1 MTLLFPIHKF
11 SRTAYNNKIITYSV
25 FILYI
30 ISYSIYKRDTID
42 PYNIFELF
50 EHLSLPIHTYLFKL
64 IYVPLG
70 HPVNSLIVTTIFLY
84 TLYNLSNLKPTILFV
99 DFSIPF
105 INLSFVIILV
115 RIIRMFLIYI
125 EIDYTFLDFLCSIY
139 SIICFVLILNE
150 EFRVSMIRSVFSSA
164 TALLLLFLCG
174 FVVFPGLGILIE
186 KLGL

>member
-1 MTLLFPIHKF
+1 MTILFPIHKF

-50 EHLSLPIHTYLFKL
+50 EHSSLPIQTYLFKL

-70 HPVNSLIVTTIFLY
+70 HPVNSLIITAIFLY
-84 TLYNLSNLKPTILFV
+84 TIYNISKIKSKISFV

-115 RIIRMFLIYI
+115 RIIRMFLIYS
-125 EIDYTFLDFLCSIY
+125 EINYTFLDILCSIY
-139 SIICFVLILNE
+139 SIICFILILNE

-164 TALLLLFLCG
+164 AALLLLFLCG

-186 KLGL
+186 KLGF